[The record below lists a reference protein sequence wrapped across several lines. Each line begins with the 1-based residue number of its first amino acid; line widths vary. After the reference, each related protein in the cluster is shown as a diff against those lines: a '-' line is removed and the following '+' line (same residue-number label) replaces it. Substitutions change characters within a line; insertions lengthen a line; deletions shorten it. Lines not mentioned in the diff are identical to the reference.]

1 MAVDN
6 FQVSSVAMKKMN
18 VTLATIL
25 LVWLFWGGRS
35 QAQDS
40 PAPGPAALVAVS
52 PGVYRLGPVTL
63 DKTAR
68 QVRFP
73 AVVNQTAG
81 QVEYLLVGS
90 QGKVHESVLRTDV
103 DPLQVHTAMLLL
115 GVETLTDKAG
125 ASKPQPPPSAIDADY
140 LATAPL
146 PAGASVTLLVRWR
159 TTEASP
165 EVERRAE
172 FLIENSASKGPMSDG
187 FWLYNGSLIVDGR
200 FQAATEKS
208 FVAVITDPT
217 ALINNPR
224 PGHEDETLWT
234 AAGNRL
240 PPIGTAVEFI
250 IQLPVPKP

>member
-1 MAVDN
+1 MNN
-6 FQVSSVAMKKMN
+6 FSMRNFKAAYVMV
-18 VTLATIL
+18 LF
-25 LVWLFWGGRS
+25 VWLCSGGHN

-40 PAPGPAALVAVS
+40 PTPGPAALIPVS
-52 PGVYRLGPVTL
+52 PGVYRLGSVTL

-68 QVRFP
+68 QVRFS
-73 AVVNQTAG
+73 AAVNQIAG

-103 DPLQVHTAMLLL
+103 DPTQVHTALLLL
-115 GVETLTDKAG
+115 GVEALIDKSG
-125 ASKPQPPPSAIDADY
+125 AAKPQPPPSAIDASY

-146 PAGASVTLLVRWR
+146 PAGASVTLLVRWH
-159 TTEASP
+159 TTSTGP
-165 EVERRAE
+165 EVECRAE
-172 FLIENSASKGPMSDG
+172 SLVENSAAKGPMSEG

-234 AAGNRL
+234 AAESRL

-250 IQLPVPKP
+250 IQLPRSKP